1 MPRLCKLSLILTF
14 ASLFLC
20 FFSQLSVVGKVML
33 HLKLFWGYCCCCFE
47 AAQTQNAEAMQ
58 VITDPNICQ
67 FIPVFLQPTLC
78 RTQGNYKTEIDKDL
92 FPFAWW
98 EFVQLIAQTG
108 EIGLIPPQWSIFS
121 TGALKIDHC
130 SLHFRI
136 SMLDSDLVH
145 YLSIVL
151 HNYNYTILQQNLRI
165 WNQRLPRQWTTNPRA
180 GRPWKLLNNN

>member
-1 MPRLCKLSLILTF
+1 M
-14 ASLFLC
+14 ASCLE
-20 FFSQLSVVGKVML
+20 V
-33 HLKLFWGYCCCCFE
+33 
-47 AAQTQNAEAMQ
+47 AQTQNAEAMQ
-58 VITDPNICQ
+58 VITDPNICK

-98 EFVQLIAQTG
+98 EFVQLIVQTG

-136 SMLDSDLVH
+136 S
-145 YLSIVL
+145 
-151 HNYNYTILQQNLRI
+151 
-165 WNQRLPRQWTTNPRA
+165 RL
-180 GRPWKLLNNN
+180 